1 MFLSQLAGV
10 FRQLGESESQTMANL
25 FVVMTQHNLDKDKKA
40 EDHYRKNKKTMSAKD
55 LSSTLH
61 RNTSL
66 VKRKKQGRKGEIT
79 NLGSWSP
86 GLAQRYWTSLDRPAT
101 ISQSRSN
108 LLFENKGATKISPL
122 HLKHSNLYRTQ
133 GIMDRLN
140 SHESGD
146 LNEILKTTRPSFYT
160 LGDFMEPV
168 HHRVS
173 SDDGSI
179 TEYEEV
185 DDPINEEN
193 QAFGNVRHLKDLQ
206 KVN

>member
-1 MFLSQLAGV
+1 MSLSQLAGV

-25 FVVMTQHNLDKDKKA
+25 FVVMTQHNLDKEKRA
-40 EDHYRKNKKTMSAKD
+40 EDHHRKNKKTMSAKGFP
-55 LSSTLH
+55 STLH
-61 RNTSL
+61 GNTSW
-66 VKRKKQGRKGEIT
+66 VKGKKQGRKEKIT

-101 ISQSRSN
+101 SSQSHNN
-108 LLFENKGATKISPL
+108 LVFENKGATKISPL
-122 HLKHSNLYRTQ
+122 HFKHSNVYHTQ

-193 QAFGNVRHLKDLQ
+193 QTFGNVRHLKDLQ